1 MQINQYGVYLC
12 QPKIVHILIRYHS
25 ILNDLLY
32 IYFVNKYNN
41 QYMLM
46 YIIVQ
51 SLKKLTAQ
59 DHPIYILENQ
69 PTQNTIPKKLH
80 HKNEYL
86 YYSNMAMLFIC
97 GMNYSF
103 KIIIWKSQ
111 LSTWTTLLY
120 DIVPFQIFIS
130 IYLLQWIFF
139 Y

>member
-69 PTQNTIPKKLH
+69 PTQNTIP
-80 HKNEYL
+80 
-86 YYSNMAMLFIC
+86 
-97 GMNYSF
+97 
-103 KIIIWKSQ
+103 
-111 LSTWTTLLY
+111 
-120 DIVPFQIFIS
+120 
-130 IYLLQWIFF
+130 
-139 Y
+139 